1 MNRKYES
8 PYVKY
13 QIRVSGTNYD
23 VTYEARVFRIFCLN
37 KGLETAGYSWFVGN
51 RYNKDMEVK
60 KGFEALRMR
69 FDTHDEA
76 FAAALFEIEDRRAE
90 DEEILKGVIN
100 DAEVSEES
108 SEGYSE

>member
-1 MNRKYES
+1 MKRKYES

-13 QIRVSGTNYD
+13 QIRVSTVNYD
-23 VTYEARVFRIFCLN
+23 VTYQARVFRIFCLN

-60 KGFEALRMR
+60 KGFETLRLR

-76 FAAALFEIEDRRAE
+76 FAAALFEIEVRRAE
-90 DEEILKGVIN
+90 DELILKGVIR
-100 DAEVSEES
+100 DAEVSEETNS
-108 SEGYSE
+108 D